1 MDTGKV
7 ILGALAGL
15 ATGAILGILFAPE
28 KGTETRKKIANKGK
42 DAADELKDNYN
53 SIIDSLTSKLET
65 AKNEGKNYYEEGKGL
80 VQNAKNQLDGVVK

>member
-53 SIIDSLTSKLET
+53 SIINSLTSKLES
-65 AKNEGKNYYEEGKGL
+65 AKNEGKNYYDEGKDL
-80 VQNAKNQLDGVVK
+80 VQNAKSQLDGVLK

>member
-65 AKNEGKNYYEEGKGL
+65 AKNEGKNYYDEGKAL